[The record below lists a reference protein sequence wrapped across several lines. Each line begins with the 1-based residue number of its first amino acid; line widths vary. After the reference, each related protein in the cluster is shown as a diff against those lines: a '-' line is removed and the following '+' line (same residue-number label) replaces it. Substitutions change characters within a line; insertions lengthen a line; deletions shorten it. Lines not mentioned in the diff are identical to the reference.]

1 MDYDLDY
8 HLSVSDRLD
17 NLYKTN
23 LISRSFAALLGNLMY
38 ERRKCLL
45 EQILQLYRRKSLL
58 KRGFSALREQ
68 IQ

>member
-23 LISRSFAALLGNLMY
+23 LISRSFAALLGNLMV
-38 ERRKCLL
+38 
-45 EQILQLYRRKSLL
+45 
-58 KRGFSALREQ
+58 
-68 IQ
+68 